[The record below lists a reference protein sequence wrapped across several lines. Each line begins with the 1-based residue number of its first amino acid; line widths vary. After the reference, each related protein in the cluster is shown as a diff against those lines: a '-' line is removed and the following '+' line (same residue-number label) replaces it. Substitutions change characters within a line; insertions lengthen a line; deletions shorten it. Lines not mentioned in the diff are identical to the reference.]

1 MKKRSTLGVTLTG
14 GLEEEVTPWAGAAL
28 LVELYRKAG
37 IGAAV
42 EQSLSNLPNLKCPA
56 SGVYSNW
63 VIFYFLYRA

>member
-37 IGAAV
+37 IGADGRIVYAV
-42 EQSLSNLPNLKCPA
+42 KHLR
-56 SGVYSNW
+56 G
-63 VIFYFLYRA
+63 